1 MDFKKICNNALHN
14 TFLLY
19 LLLLITAINLLFS
32 NLTAIC
38 VLILFGLLSSLF
50 TSNKIIILSIAL
62 ISMGL
67 YKFDPRSTDNDNVEG
82 MDNASDVSSY
92 KNLLN
97 IQKEILSNIS
107 TLEQSLGN
115 AEKIVENMTKNTD
128 S

>member
-50 TSNKIIILSIAL
+50 TSNKIIILSVAL

-67 YKFDPRSTDNDNVEG
+67 YKFEPRSSDNVEG